1 MLRTLIGARRSPH
14 RAADYLYWIRC
25 AGLDVLKQT
34 CFGEEEFPRADQ
46 RAQSPAELPMCKPSL
61 YESDRRRAFE

>member
-1 MLRTLIGARRSPH
+1 MC
-14 RAADYLYWIRC
+14 WIRC

-46 RAQSPAELPMCKPSL
+46 RAQSPAEFPMCKPLL